1 MVTFAAG
8 GRQRQA
14 PGTSTWPTAPSTA
27 IDDEARWLSEEE
39 EPAPGPIP
47 APHLEHEPRAARTT
61 VYDVEAEGG
70 VRATQRSAP
79 AEPEG
84 LEVPSRVDVP
94 AARGPGAA

>member
-14 PGTSTWPTAPSTA
+14 SWHFDLADRTVTA

-47 APHLEHEPRAARTT
+47 RPAPEHEP
-61 VYDVEAEGG
+61 
-70 VRATQRSAP
+70 
-79 AEPEG
+79 EPQHHR
-84 LEVPSRVDVP
+84 L
-94 AARGPGAA
+94 

>member
-14 PGTSTWPTAPSTA
+14 SWHFDLADRTVTA

-47 APHLEHEPRAARTT
+47 APHLSTSPSRSTT

-79 AEPEG
+79 AEAEG
-84 LEVPSRVDVP
+84 LEVPTASTSRPRADP
-94 AARGPGAA
+94 SR